1 MNDNVFKLIIKKKS
15 SLPEGFT
22 WIPKNRLKWYSSYFR
37 NAINTILKNTCLA
50 SWVESPVTY
59 ASATVATVTD
69 NIYNNDKDGSEIND
83 DVDNIKNLW

>member
-1 MNDNVFKLIIKKKS
+1 M
-15 SLPEGFT
+15 E
-22 WIPKNRLKWYSSYFR
+22 Y
-37 NAINTILKNTCLA
+37 
-50 SWVESPVTY
+50 PVTY